1 MFNPRCFTSCGYF
14 NEMLQKFSFRAN
26 YIFLSTSS
34 QVYEIDYPLTRIRA
48 FKKYYSLKG
57 QKNAIIGWL

>member
-14 NEMLQKFSFRAN
+14 NEMLQKFSLRAN

-57 QKNAIIGWL
+57 QKNAIISWL